1 MKLSIASVKANAKLR
16 EDQKD
21 AFEYVL
27 GQLMANVTIVV
38 SAEDTNVV
46 DVAIQVNDGAGTA
59 MAARMGFL
67 MYLSDDVAGDSIV
80 ATAPDGGWAIDT
92 DGLEIPLIA
101 NKASY
106 FISEADGD
114 IGISVTETGTDTFYL
129 IVVLPDGSLVA
140 SDALTFTA

>member
-1 MKLSIASVKANAKLR
+1 MKLTIASVKANAKLR

-27 GQLMANVTIVV
+27 GELMANVAIVV
-38 SAEDTNVV
+38 GAESTNVIN
-46 DVAIQVNDGAGTA
+46 VAIQINDGAGTA

-80 ATAPDGGWAIDT
+80 ATAPDGGWAIGT
-92 DGLEIPLIA
+92 DGLEIPVVT

-106 FISEADGD
+106 FVSEADGD
-114 IGISVTETGTDTFYL
+114 IDINITESGTDTFYL

-140 SDALTFTA
+140 SGAITFA